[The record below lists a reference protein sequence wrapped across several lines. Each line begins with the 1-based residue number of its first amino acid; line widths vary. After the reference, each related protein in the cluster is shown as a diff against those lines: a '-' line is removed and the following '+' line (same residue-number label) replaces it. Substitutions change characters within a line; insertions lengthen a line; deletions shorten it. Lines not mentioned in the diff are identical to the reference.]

1 MPIIKNRQQ
10 ICKQIRLYFVYLQR
24 YTLKQRIEK
33 YKEIHPGRIINR
45 ELRKRDISQR
55 DFAASIGEHSQ
66 TLNAVI
72 TGRRN
77 LTTEMAIKF
86 EQLLGYEEGFLLTL
100 QVFHPIAEYKNR
112 LAAGSVNGVP
122 IVRRVLFW
130 DADFDTVDWGAMF
143 FGTWRRGGECTSSVI
158 SSFFLL
164 SRI

>member
-1 MPIIKNRQQ
+1 M
-10 ICKQIRLYFVYLQR
+10 
-24 YTLKQRIEK
+24 
-33 YKEIHPGRIINR
+33 
-45 ELRKRDISQR
+45 RKRDISQR

-143 FGTWRRGGECTSSVI
+143 FGTWRRGGQSRNSPRFYNMPVSELCKYEPNN
-158 SSFFLL
+158 SF
-164 SRI
+164 RIKRQDGNR